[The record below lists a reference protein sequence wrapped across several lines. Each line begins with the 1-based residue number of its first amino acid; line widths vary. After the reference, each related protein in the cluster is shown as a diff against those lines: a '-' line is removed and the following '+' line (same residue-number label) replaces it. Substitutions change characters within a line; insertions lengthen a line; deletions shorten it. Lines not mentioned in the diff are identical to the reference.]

1 MCMWYKTFKLA
12 VWGTLIFLGV
22 FCLDLGIA
30 RGASCS
36 DIGDPVVKININGV
50 EYAEHTSIII
60 PSPQKITFS
69 VFTQGEIN
77 SFNGVSYP
85 GGTYNYNTPSAPA
98 TKNYTTNLISGS
110 GKTILAYITQNCTVT
125 DKNHIPPSKM
135 VAIELILPMSGS
147 ISASECF
154 ITAGNTGCSSKIEWK
169 TINPESTSMV
179 ALSTNQRSWIAQKN
193 SGTTTFSV
201 AYGYPQTLYLYNNN
215 KLLAQ
220 AVATAAACTPGTTWN
235 GKICVAPSLPRI
247 NTAPISSIT
256 YNSAVSGG
264 TVISDGGSSIVE
276 RGIAYNSGQFPT
288 IRNLHT
294 SDGSGLGSFTSSFT
308 KQLRPNTTYYVRAYA
323 TNSAGTAYGQQETF
337 TTRPSPSP
345 RKALGF

>member
-1 MCMWYKTFKLA
+1 M
-12 VWGTLIFLGV
+12 FLGI
-22 FCLDLGIA
+22 FCPNLSTA
-30 RGASCS
+30 RAASCS

-50 EYAEHTSIII
+50 EYTEHASVII

-69 VFTQGEIN
+69 VYTEGETN
-77 SFNGVSYP
+77 SFNGISYP

-98 TKNYTTNLISGS
+98 AKNYTTNLINGS
-110 GKTILAYITQNCTVT
+110 DKTILAYMTQSCTVT

-135 VAIELILPMSGS
+135 VAIELVLPMSGS

-154 ITAGNTGCSSKIEWK
+154 ITAGNTGCSSRIEWK

-179 ALSTNQRSWIAQKN
+179 ALSTNQKSWIAQKN
-193 SGTTTFSV
+193 SGTTTFTV
-201 AYGYPQTLYLYNNN
+201 AYGYPQTLFLYNNK

-220 AVATAAACTPGTTWN
+220 TVATAAACASGTTWN

-247 NTAPISSIT
+247 STAPISSIT

-264 TVISDGGSSIVE
+264 TVVSDGGSSIIE
-276 RGIAYNSGQFPT
+276 RGIAYNSAQFPT

-294 SDGSGLGSFTSSFT
+294 SNGSSLGSFTSSFT

-345 RKALGF
+345 RKTLGF